1 MSDDREYRKWLKTFY
16 EGSFLVKG
24 WTARKKELLA
34 SMEGQGEA
42 EKILDELGKLIG
54 DEWAKDNRTR
64 KIDTDDVK
72 RWGEQLQEAGG
83 MPDKKIIAEL
93 KKIKKEV
100 TKALKENKKIF
111 PDKVEREKLL
121 GRNFIEIAGI

>member
-1 MSDDREYRKWLKTFY
+1 MSDDREYRKWLKAFY

-54 DEWAKDNRTR
+54 DEWAKDNRIR

-72 RWGEQLQEAGG
+72 RWGEQLQETKGK
-83 MPDKKIIAEL
+83 PDKKIITEL

-100 TKALKENKKIF
+100 TKTLK
-111 PDKVEREKLL
+111 
-121 GRNFIEIAGI
+121 A

>member
-42 EKILDELGKLIG
+42 EIILDELGKLIG
-54 DEWAKDNRTR
+54 DEWAKDNRIR

-72 RWGEQLQEAGG
+72 RWGEQLQETKGK
-83 MPDKKIIAEL
+83 PDKKIITEL

-100 TKALKENKKIF
+100 TKTLK
-111 PDKVEREKLL
+111 
-121 GRNFIEIAGI
+121 A

>member
-1 MSDDREYRKWLKTFY
+1 MKEYCMSDDREYRKWLKTFY

-42 EKILDELGKLIG
+42 EKIMDELGELIG
-54 DEWAKDNRTR
+54 NEWAKDNRIR
-64 KIDTDDVK
+64 KIDTDAVK
-72 RWGEQLQEAGG
+72 RWGEQLQEAKGE
-83 MPDKKIIAEL
+83 PDKKIIAEL

-100 TKALKENKKIF
+100 TKTLK
-111 PDKVEREKLL
+111 
-121 GRNFIEIAGI
+121 A

>member
-1 MSDDREYRKWLKTFY
+1 MSDDREYRKWMKTFY

-34 SMEGQGEA
+34 SMEGQGAAA
-42 EKILDELGKLIG
+42 EKILDELGLMIG
-54 DEWAKDNRTR
+54 DEWAKDNRIR

-72 RWGEQLQEAGG
+72 RWGEQLQEAKGE
-83 MPDKKIIAEL
+83 PDKKIIAEL

-100 TKALKENKKIF
+100 TKTLK
-111 PDKVEREKLL
+111 
-121 GRNFIEIAGI
+121 A

>member
-1 MSDDREYRKWLKTFY
+1 MKGNIRMNDDREYRKWLKTFY

-34 SMEGQGEA
+34 SMKGQGEA

-54 DEWAKDNRTR
+54 EEWAKDNRIR

-72 RWGEQLQEAGG
+72 KWGEQLQEAKGE
-83 MPDKKIIAEL
+83 PDKKIIAEL

-100 TKALKENKKIF
+100 TKTLK
-111 PDKVEREKLL
+111 
-121 GRNFIEIAGI
+121 A

>member
-42 EKILDELGKLIG
+42 EIILDELGKLIG
-54 DEWAKDNRTR
+54 EEWAKDNHIR

-72 RWGEQLQEAGG
+72 RWGEQLQETKGKL
-83 MPDKKIIAEL
+83 DKKIIAEL

-100 TKALKENKKIF
+100 TKTLK
-111 PDKVEREKLL
+111 
-121 GRNFIEIAGI
+121 G